1 MNIKGDSGAFGSK
14 SMMNKIGKLQAK
26 KPAFKGLSSP
36 INPKY
41 TAKNIRTRLSNLANK
56 TFFN

>member
-1 MNIKGDSGAFGSK
+1 MNLTGDSGAFGSK
-14 SMMNKIGKLQAK
+14 SMMNKIGKLQAR
-26 KPAFKGLSSP
+26 KPVYKGTPSP

-41 TAKNIRTRLSNLANK
+41 TAKNIRTRLSNLAKK